1 MTVFLVWWEFIP
13 EITLNINRIHVLL
26 CVKAMSH
33 GASKTLFSLETK
45 HKTWCFD
52 VFGVWHTAKHRCYE
66 TCLLCFDMFSKFR
79 ACSKFR
85 KHVFGCFHWRPMG
98 KRCLRHVTLSS
109 FKMSS
114 TPIKATGPLALHPPD
129 ATLFLIELF
138 HSHDAL
144 WDIRSPNY
152 RNQSVKRAS
161 WTSMRVNFTEK
172 TGVVCTGMGK
182 FKCKTFEQMV
192 FWRPSGHCFFFVDHH
207 HHYKINHHC
216 HHHHHYHWTTLNLIN
231 LGFLR
236 GYRSL
241 VRAELLTRYPPWP
254 QRAHDTITPL

>member
-1 MTVFLVWWEFIP
+1 MSKLILFWHN
-13 EITLNINRIHVLL
+13 EIGHGLIL
-26 CVKAMSH
+26 CNWSQYFSEVKAMSH

-66 TCLLCFDMFSKFR
+66 TCLLCFDVFSKFR

-114 TPIKATGPLALHPPD
+114 TPIKATGPLALLPPD

-182 FKCKTFEQMV
+182 FKCKTFQQMV
-192 FWRPSGHCFFFVDHH
+192 FWRPSGYCFFFRRSSSSL
-207 HHYKINHHC
+207 YNQSSLSPPSSIP
-216 HHHHHYHWTTLNLIN
+216 
-231 LGFLR
+231 LGRFKSDKSWLFT
-236 GYRSL
+236 S
-241 VRAELLTRYPPWP
+241 
-254 QRAHDTITPL
+254 I